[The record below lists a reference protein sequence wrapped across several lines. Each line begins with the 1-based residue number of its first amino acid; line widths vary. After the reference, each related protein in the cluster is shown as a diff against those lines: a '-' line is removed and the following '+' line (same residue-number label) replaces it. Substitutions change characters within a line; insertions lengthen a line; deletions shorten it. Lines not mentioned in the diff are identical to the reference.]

1 MRLVL
6 LDRDGVL
13 NENRA
18 DYVKHPDEL
27 VLLPGAGKAIARLNQ
42 AGIRVAVVTNQSVV
56 GRGIIAE
63 SMLCQIHDHLRH
75 TLKKEGA
82 RLDAIFYCTDTPD
95 AAGPRRKP
103 NPGMLTEAL
112 ERFSASPA
120 TTPMIGDALRD
131 LEAGA
136 ALGCPRILVRTG
148 NGAVTQAAGLPEG
161 VLPVAVYENLSEAV
175 DSLLKEG
182 K

>member
-13 NENRA
+13 NENRD
-18 DYVKHPDEL
+18 DYIKHPDEL
-27 VLLPGAGKAIARLNQ
+27 ILLPGTGKALARLNQ
-42 AGIRVAVVTNQSVV
+42 AKIRVAVVTNQSVV

-63 SMLCQIHDHLRH
+63 SMLCQIHDHLCH
-75 TLKKEGA
+75 ILEKEGA
-82 RLDAIFYCTDTPD
+82 WLDAIFYCIDTPD
-95 AAGPRRKP
+95 VAGPRRKP
-103 NPGMLTEAL
+103 NPGMLKEAL

-120 TTPMIGDALRD
+120 VTPIVGDALRD

-148 NGAVTQAAGLPEG
+148 NGAATQAAGLPES
-161 VLPVAVYENLSEAV
+161 VLPVAVYENLSEVV
-175 DSLLKEG
+175 DFLIEEG
-182 K
+182 E